1 MTTAN
6 TDSAETDAGEKG
18 SLEDAFLGT
27 AAGSEDDVFGFLK
40 LKPAAPP
47 AAEVVPAAREPERE
61 VAVPAAAAVA
71 DAEEPAEEDEPASDA
86 PKAER
91 LAYFERI
98 VHREKELYKD
108 TVVAADNRF
117 VEKAS
122 PALYAISRE
131 KLYLEMVSE
140 TTGKPFTKFKDYLAE
155 RWGISRAHGYR
166 IVNEHPVMKAL
177 EPLGAEAPD
186 KLSARQV
193 PKLLAVLRSQGKD
206 DEAAGQ
212 EAVRTVW
219 TNSEIKTPAGLQE
232 TIDKLGWNDAEALAL
247 DDLSESERE
256 RKTLVEK
263 WDLVTSSLD
272 PAKARELLQ
281 RDPAEAKRLLAKFK
295 PFVDVLEEVS
305 QLPAGKG
312 KKRS

>member
-6 TDSAETDAGEKG
+6 TDAAASGKG
-18 SLEDAFLGT
+18 SLEDVFSGT
-27 AAGSEDDVFGFLK
+27 PSGDVDPFAFLK
-40 LKPAAPP
+40 LPPAAPESDAP
-47 AAEVVPAAREPERE
+47 PKDAVPAARGPEGEVAIPDASEAVAEPVDEPEP
-61 VAVPAAAAVA
+61 PA
-71 DAEEPAEEDEPASDA
+71 DA

-98 VHREKELYKD
+98 VHRERELYRD
-108 TVVAADNRF
+108 TVVAADKRF
-117 VEKAS
+117 VERAS
-122 PALYAISRE
+122 PPLYAISKE

-140 TTGKPFTKFKDYLAE
+140 GTGKPFTKFKDYLAE

-166 IVNEHPVMKAL
+166 IVNEYPVVRAL
-177 EPLGAEAPD
+177 QPLGAEAPD

-193 PKLLAVLRSQGKD
+193 PKLYGVFRTRGKD
-206 DEAAGQ
+206 DEAVGE

-219 TNSEIKTPAGLQE
+219 MQSESKTPNGLQE
-232 TIDKLGWNDAEALAL
+232 TIDRLGWSFAETAEL

-263 WDLVTSSLD
+263 WDEVTKTLD
-272 PAKARELLQ
+272 PVKARELLQ
-281 RDPAEAKRLLAKFK
+281 RDPGEARRLLGQLK

-305 QLPAGKG
+305 QLPAPKAKG
-312 KKRS
+312 KRKG